1 MEGNAN
7 ASHLRNAVRFDLL
20 TLKLFIAVVEEQS
33 IARAAEREHIV
44 ASAVS
49 KRISDLEQD
58 LKVQLLQRHNRGIT
72 PTPAGDAVL
81 RHARSVMRDLVQL
94 EGELAEHAQGLK
106 GEVRL
111 FATST
116 ALLRFLPRQLVSFL
130 AQHPLVQI
138 EIEESISPAIVKAI
152 SENRGEIG
160 IFGGSVP
167 TLGLHVLPYRDDLIS
182 VIVPKG
188 HPLAAKKS
196 VRFAEA
202 LDHDLV
208 GLQAGSSIDLL
219 ATRAADELGRSMK
232 LRIRLTGFDALC
244 RVVEAKLG
252 IGLVPHSIAAHYL
265 DTLAIEE
272 VALDEPWAWRALK
285 LAVRDSSSL
294 SIASRL
300 LLNHLADPA
309 T

>member
-1 MEGNAN
+1 MPV
-7 ASHLRNAVRFDLL
+7 HFDLL
-20 TLKLFIAVVEEQS
+20 TLRLFIAVVEEQS
-33 IARAAEREHIV
+33 IARAAEREHLV

-58 LKVQLLQRHNRGIT
+58 LKVQLLRRHNRGIS
-72 PTPAGDAVL
+72 PTPAGNAVL

-94 EGELAEHAQGLK
+94 EGELAEHAEGLK

-130 AQHPLVQI
+130 EQHPFVQI

-167 TLGLHVLPYRDDLIS
+167 TLGLHVLPYRDDLLS
-182 VIVPKG
+182 VIVPKA

-196 VRFAEA
+196 VRFAEV

-208 GLQAGSSIDLL
+208 GLQAGSSIDML
-219 ATRAADELGRSMK
+219 ATRAAGELGRSMR

-252 IGLVPHSIAAHYL
+252 IGLVPHNIAVQYL

-285 LAVRDSSSL
+285 LAVRDPSSL